1 MATSRLSTVRRM
13 AADIS
18 WARTPNRT
26 ERTEA
31 ARRAG
36 PTRIEYHI
44 EKIRAEG
51 KVREK
56 DIHAA
61 AENALRAHMTKVS
74 LAGVE
79 ARRVKAA
86 GQEPDAGSTAA

>member
-1 MATSRLSTVRRM
+1 M

-36 PTRIEYHI
+36 PTRIEHWI
-44 EKIRAEG
+44 AKIRAEG
-51 KVREK
+51 KVREQ
-56 DIHAA
+56 DIVKN
-61 AENALRAHMTKVS
+61 AESMLRAHMTKVS
-74 LAGVE
+74 LAAAE

-86 GQEPDAGSTAA
+86 GQESDAGSTAA

>member
-1 MATSRLSTVRRM
+1 MAERKKSTRHSM

-51 KVREK
+51 KVREQ
-56 DIHAA
+56 DILAA
-61 AENALRAHMTKVS
+61 AESALSAHMKKVS
-74 LAGVE
+74 LA
-79 ARRVKAA
+79 AVKARQA
-86 GQEPDAGSTAA
+86 KAAERQSASAAA